1 MQRERRMG
9 AQPRK
14 QDPGGKQAIA
24 ISHVEMWRR
33 ALDQLQDTLPADTF
47 RAWFGNT
54 RAIEY
59 RGGTLRIG
67 VENAFQRETLLM
79 NYFPAVKAA
88 VAEAAGR
95 SVEIEFAVLTA
106 SDRTEPP
113 PAGSEPEAAIDS
125 PAEAAE
131 KAVEEAPRATP
142 RTRPVLK
149 DSYTLDGFVVGNS
162 NRIAHAA
169 AAAVAEAP
177 GQAHNPLF
185 LYAES
190 GLGKTHLLHGIAH
203 VTSQRLHTICISAEA
218 YVREF
223 VAAIKGGGDRRARF
237 QERYENADVLLVD
250 DIHTIANAEG
260 TQQEFFNV
268 FNALHDGNRQIVLT
282 SDMPPARMSGLRER
296 LVTRFQWGLVVE
308 IEKPD
313 LELREA
319 ILAEKGRQYGLSLEE
334 PVLRLMAERAP
345 HNVRELESA
354 LSRVRLFS
362 EIEKEPITAELTS
375 RALENLQFEQAERK
389 PPEARQ
395 IIEAASAVTQVPIEA
410 FTAKRKDQRAAR
422 ARHIAM
428 YLIREHLG
436 LSYKEIGAHFGGRD
450 HTTVLHGWE
459 RVTEILAAE
468 PSELEGLD
476 QEVPRMAAEVRA
488 RLGLQG

>member
-1 MQRERRMG
+1 MG

-14 QDPGGKQAIA
+14 QEPAGRQAIA

-33 ALDQLQDTLPADTF
+33 ALDQLQDTLPSDTF

-95 SVEIEFAVLTA
+95 PVEIEFAVLGP
-106 SDRTEPP
+106 SDRLEA
-113 PAGSEPEAAIDS
+113 PAEGSEPEAAIDS
-125 PAEAAE
+125 PAEA
-131 KAVEEAPRATP
+131 VEEAPRAAP
-142 RTRPVLK
+142 RARPVLK
-149 DSYTLDGFVVGNS
+149 DSYTLGNFVVGNS

-169 AAAVAEAP
+169 AAAVVEAP
-177 GQAHNPLF
+177 GRAHNPLF

-223 VAAIKGGGDRRARF
+223 VAAIKGGGDQRARF
-237 QERYENADVLLVD
+237 QARYENADVLLVD

-282 SDMPPARMSGLRER
+282 SDMPPARMAGLKER

-319 ILAEKGRQYGLSLEE
+319 ILAEKSRQHGLRLEE

-362 EIEKEPITAELTS
+362 EIEKAPITAELTS

-389 PPEARQ
+389 PPAARQ
-395 IIEAASAVTQVPIEA
+395 IIEAAATVTQVPIEA

-436 LSYKEIGAHFGGRD
+436 LSYKEIGTHFGKRD

-468 PSELEGLD
+468 PAELEGLD
-476 QEVPRMAAEVRA
+476 QEVPRMTAEVRA
-488 RLGLQG
+488 RLGL

>member
-1 MQRERRMG
+1 MG

-14 QDPGGKQAIA
+14 QEAAGRQTIA

-33 ALDQLQDTLPADTF
+33 ALDQLQDTLPSDTF
-47 RAWFGNT
+47 RTWFGNT
-54 RAIEY
+54 RPIEY

-67 VENAFQRETLLM
+67 VKNAFQRETLLM

-95 SVEIEFAVLTA
+95 PVEIEFAVLGP

-113 PAGSEPEAAIDS
+113 AEGSEPEAAIDP
-125 PAEAAE
+125 PAEEAAP
-131 KAVEEAPRATP
+131 VPRA
-142 RTRPVLK
+142 RPVLK
-149 DSYTLDGFVVGNS
+149 DSYTLGNFVVGNS

-185 LYAES
+185 LYSQS

-203 VTSQRLHTICISAEA
+203 LTSRHLHTICISAEA

-223 VAAIKGGGDRRARF
+223 VAAIKGGGDQRARF

-268 FNALHDGNRQIVLT
+268 FNALHDANRQIVLT
-282 SDMPPARMSGLRER
+282 SDMPPARMAGLRER

-308 IEKPD
+308 IERPD

-319 ILAEKGRQYGLSLEE
+319 ILAEKSRQYGFSLEE

-354 LSRVRLFS
+354 LSRVKLFAKVERA
-362 EIEKEPITAELTS
+362 EITPELAA

-389 PPEARQ
+389 PPGAGQ
-395 IIEAASAVTQVPIEA
+395 IIEAAASVTGVPIEA

-428 YLIREHLG
+428 YLIRERLG

-468 PSELEGLD
+468 PSELDGLD
-476 QEVPRMAAEVRA
+476 QEVPRMVAEVRA
-488 RLGLQG
+488 RLGL